1 VSSQNDFVWL
11 DDDVVR
17 AIHEAQIAEHGGS
30 LGVRDPGL
38 LPSAQNRPRNA
49 AAYGDPDIAELAAL
63 YALGVIKNHPFVDG
77 NKRVGAVLLELFLEI
92 NGYQFVATDEEL
104 LPTILSA
111 ATRDANEELVDW
123 IRENVV
129 RRRKR

>member
-11 DDDVVR
+11 DGDVVR

-38 LPSAQNRPRNA
+38 LASALTRPRNA
-49 AAYGDPDIAELAAL
+49 AAYGDPDVAELAAL

-77 NKRVGAVLLELFLEI
+77 NKRVGAVLLELFLDM
-92 NGYQFVATDEEL
+92 NGYDLVANDEEL

-111 ATRDANEELVDW
+111 AAGDANEELIDW